1 MLLKVKNVFMI
12 HGFEFRYILLD
23 DKLPSRIKEPQ
34 HEENN
39 LFTVG
44 SRGSQ
49 CNKASFNLP
58 GSSPAHLYIQSR
70 SAL

>member
-1 MLLKVKNVFMI
+1 MI

-23 DKLPSRIKEPQ
+23 EKFHSCIKDLQ

-39 LFTVG
+39 IFNLG

-49 CNKASFNLP
+49 RNKASFDLP
-58 GSSPAHLYIQSR
+58 GSSPDHFYIR
-70 SAL
+70 YRITL

>member
-49 CNKASFNLP
+49 LRKDSFELP
-58 GSSPAHLYIQSR
+58 GNHPCFDHFNKR
-70 SAL
+70 